1 MTLTAR
7 PSVGTAYGS
16 TVPALFTPL
25 TLRAL
30 TLKNRIAVS
39 PMCQYSCQDGF
50 ASDWHLVHLGSR
62 AVGGAALVIAEATA
76 VEARGRISPACV
88 GIWRDEHIPPLAR
101 IVAFI
106 HSQGA
111 AAGLQLAHAG
121 RKAST
126 LPPWAGRRP
135 LSPAEGGWEVVAP
148 SPLPF
153 DTGHPVPRALSVAE
167 IGALVAA
174 FARAA
179 ERAAEAGFDF
189 LEVHAAHGY
198 LIHQFNSPLTNHRD
212 DAYGGSFAN
221 RTRFCREVVAAV
233 RRVWPAERPLSVR
246 LSCTDWVEGGWDL
259 AQTVALAR
267 ELKALG
273 VDLIDCSSGGTVP
286 YQQIVEA
293 PGYQAP
299 FAAAVRREAGVPTAA
314 VGLITEP
321 HQANAI
327 IADGQA
333 DLVLLAREFLREP
346 YWPLK
351 AARALGCDVV
361 WPVQYE
367 RAKPR

>member
-1 MTLTAR
+1 MTLTKY
-7 PSVGTAYGS
+7 PSTGTP
-16 TVPALFTPL
+16 TVANPPALFTPL
-25 TLRAL
+25 ALRGL

-50 ASDWHLVHLGSR
+50 ATDWHLVHLGSR
-62 AVGGAALVIAEATA
+62 AVGGAALVICEATA

-88 GIWRDEHIPPLAR
+88 GLWKDEHIAPLAR
-101 IVAFI
+101 IARFI
-106 HSQGA
+106 ASQGA
-111 AAGLQLAHAG
+111 VAGIQLHHAG

-126 LPPWAGRRP
+126 LPPWEGRRP
-135 LSPAEGGWEVVAP
+135 VSPAEGGWEVVAP

-153 DTGHPVPRALSVAE
+153 DAGHPVPHALTVAE
-167 IGALVAA
+167 IADIVAA

-179 ERAAEAGFDF
+179 ERALEAGFAF
-189 LEVHAAHGY
+189 VEVHAAHGY
-198 LIHQFNSPLTNHRD
+198 LIHEFNSPLANQRD
-212 DAYGGSFAN
+212 DAYGGSFAG

-233 RRVWPAERPLSVR
+233 RRVWPADRPVAVR

-259 AQTVALAR
+259 EQTVALAR

-286 YQQIVEA
+286 YQQVVEA
-293 PGYQAP
+293 PGYQVP
-299 FAAAVRREAGVPTAA
+299 FAERVRREVGVPTAA

-321 HQANAI
+321 QQANAI
-327 IADGQA
+327 VAQGQA
-333 DLVLLAREFLREP
+333 DLILMAREFLREP

-351 AARALGCDVV
+351 AARALGCDVA
-361 WPVQYE
+361 WPVQYA